1 MALRDINTD
10 LKNWLL
16 EGNSFHYA
24 HLVKFEKPIKTSSS
38 ISARNPTDY
47 VYITDGS
54 LDISFND
61 GSVNSEGI
69 SNGSQTYRANKL
81 LSVGAISETIEARAT
96 SMNLQVSAGALSI
109 EIEDTFTITA
119 SSLEGSEDLVAAGF
133 REGDTVILTQAGA
146 NNNKEI
152 RIDKFENNNK
162 KVIVTPINTSLSQ
175 GSESL
180 TLKFKNPEVEG
191 ILINRED
198 SSYARYINRDVFIY
212 KAHINPET
220 GTIIGTPYLIFKGI
234 IAGGKLTEDPSRSS
248 VVSWTLTSHWGDF
261 SRVQGR
267 LTSDAY
273 HRALDQNNIPDPE
286 ATIRPEYAGDLGFL
300 HSEQAINLV
309 AIYQVM
315 ETKYRMKKKSSFFG
329 LKKSYSME
337 EYQVQVDRE
346 ADLRFNLEA
355 RYLPVV
361 YGVNKIDSIPVF
373 VDTLNSD
380 SKKVFVAYALCE
392 GQIAG
397 LYDIYFDD
405 TSSICIDENDSETR
419 SSQTSENTIDVLC
432 QGRADRGDTL
442 TGNEVN
448 SSTATVF
455 NGSLFTY
462 GGQSWSAE
470 QIREAFAVDGTSWVP
485 VGFRDTEGG
494 ATSFGAGITHEKGT
508 RFQTPID
515 ARLQFHAGKPN
526 QATSPIISS
535 NANDFKVATDYYS
548 GTDPYWGAN
557 HRLLDTAYV
566 VAEYEIGEGET
577 TIPSL
582 EFVVRGKGIDCFNY
596 DFSYAQDPAFDE
608 DPSVF
613 NIGDSVQV
621 KEVGTNTLIGT
632 STIADIYSI
641 VNIDGNSETRIRF
654 TEDPGLASTTNF
666 YITSGANS
674 FTLVTYDHIASEGQ
688 VPSEL
693 KEVITSVVPNSTLG
707 VDLTLEE
714 INANVAAALEN
725 GQTFSI
731 FGANALTGF
740 SIEALNTFIASY
752 NNGTL
757 EQVGTTTTDSQEL
770 VNKYVVVA
778 DGIQLANGASN
789 TDDAYNNYEIELTQY
804 NSNGT
809 TTVQK
814 RIIIDYDGA
823 TRVATV
829 DAPWTVTPHQ
839 NDKYKI
845 FSTTDDVRVSTNPAL
860 QTLDYLRSERYG
872 RNLDLT
878 QDLDKESF
886 LEAARACDSR
896 SNVTMIT
903 AAQPSIGDVYEFK
916 PSATRFFQG
925 KVKTVTSVTIDSS
938 TRYIVEFEEVL
949 GKLGIRWENW
959 KYFYANELF
968 YNNGELRSAN
978 SDNPITVFNDSG
990 TSSIVTSLALT
1001 KRTGSGPTS
1010 LTIDVTS
1017 STFDGNPIVK
1027 SYNPTSKSYSSG
1039 YSLYDSDD
1047 VKYWRYL
1054 GWEAQNQRHV
1064 TRHQTNSVVDTSR
1077 SIFDNIN
1084 GLLGHFNGM
1093 LRYSAG
1099 KYSLAVKTRAGAR
1112 TTVDVNGT
1120 TYTVDKITEDDII
1133 GSINIEDAGQKG
1145 TYNQVDVTINDPQ
1158 NRFEGRSVMMFNSNY
1173 LKEDRMIPKKGSVR
1187 TPYVTNYYNA
1197 RINAKQYLE
1206 ESRAGLK
1213 VNFTI
1218 APKGVLLR
1226 AGDIIQIE
1234 YPRFGWYSNSEKYFR
1249 IINLNISDNCLIQ
1262 VTAEEHSEEAFLI
1275 AATNKGQINPV
1286 EGTTA
1291 APAAPTP
1298 PTELNATQTSEND
1311 VKTGAIEISWQNST
1325 TFKAAYYSTE
1335 IWGSTSNNRNEATL
1349 LGTTKAQRYID
1360 AIPDQGLLN
1369 KFYWVRHVA
1378 TVPPQTGSQVGF
1390 KQIFSSYEPLNSTDG
1405 VLGTIDDGRNIVLD
1419 IDNDAATVG
1428 GIEGE
1433 NVTGFEESVTATV
1446 FAGSADD
1453 TQNWSLTWNDTTVGT
1468 TGTSVVGTANGATY
1482 TVTGL
1487 NNGSEEGQEFT
1498 FADIVVTA
1506 ERAGYTTRQKR
1517 FTITKILN
1525 GKNGVVYKIIPSANT
1540 VRFDPNIGVSGAYE
1554 GGTGDFNNKVSFS
1567 FVQIQNG
1574 QSTPFFGK
1582 YSLNG
1587 GDLTPGVGSDP
1598 VSETLLT
1605 TELTNGGTESVTCR
1619 LYGDNLQQLFDTSEV
1634 PLIKQGLSSRQ
1645 LIISTNAQNFIK
1657 AKNGAFSPTSIALTA
1672 KKLGG
1677 ITGTVAWAGPAPG
1690 TTFYANSDLT
1700 GPTAVGD
1707 IVYIAPSSVASGSI
1721 TVTATVT
1728 DSLTT
1733 LEFSD
1738 SEEIGLLEEGSDT
1751 ITISLTNDSVEVPTD
1766 SSGNTPDFGNTS
1778 TNISVYEGSTAL
1790 TYDKNNTLSD
1800 GALGNS
1806 TFTLE
1811 IAPNGVSAPPP
1822 SGYSGNGTISP
1833 ASGTITAMGGNQGS
1847 ITFIARAKRANGSVV
1862 TGISKVQ
1869 TFSKIRAGANGATA
1883 RGLTLSSDHQ
1893 VFVKDV
1899 DSNKSPSSITFTANR
1914 QNIPSGTVSF
1924 STSPTVTIGTSGDTA
1939 TLTAANFGNNT
1950 SVEVTASVTY
1960 DSVTYTDTES
1970 IELVTDG
1977 ATGADAIVVSLTND
1991 NHTFPADSS
2000 GVVSS
2005 YSGSGTNIAVYEGAT
2020 KLNYNGS
2027 GTSNGTWTVSRTN
2040 SAGVSSPSTFTDLG
2054 TDASHGDRT
2063 SFSTSYDSGSV
2074 TFNISGK
2081 TSDGTPF
2088 TGSKA
2093 QTLSKAKQGIQGTST
2108 TGDPGE
2114 DAPRIATGFV
2124 YSLQNSI
2131 APGASVTASYSFSGT
2146 PGFTSINSNW
2156 SETPP
2161 TFSSANNVIYYAKYT
2176 AVEEVV
2182 NGAPQGYSNEGSG
2195 LSFGGIG
2202 VGTSFTGLVT
2212 FQSGYPYVDG
2222 SVTSINGGAIVAD
2235 TITATQ
2241 LEISNSTGASS
2252 AGINMNYNNGQPK
2265 IEISDGTNIRVT
2277 LGYLN

>member
-1 MALRDINTD
+1 MALRDIND
-10 LKNWLL
+10 NLKNWLL
-16 EGNSFHYA
+16 EGTSFHYA
-24 HLVKFEKPIKTSSS
+24 HLVKFEKPVKTSSS
-38 ISARNPTDY
+38 VSARNATDY

-61 GSVNSEGI
+61 GSVNSEGV
-69 SNGSQTYRANKL
+69 SNGTQTYRANKL
-81 LSVGAISETIEARAT
+81 LSVGGISETIEARAT
-96 SMNLQVSAGALSI
+96 SMNLQVSSGALNI
-109 EIEDTFTITA
+109 ELEDTFNITA

-133 REGDTVILTQAGA
+133 REGDTVILTQSGA
-146 NNNKEI
+146 NNNKEV
-152 RIDKFENNNK
+152 RIDKFENSNK
-162 KVIVTPINTSLSQ
+162 KAIVTPLTALSI

-191 ILINRED
+191 MLLDRGD
-198 SSYARYINRDVFIY
+198 SSYARYINRDVFVY

-234 IAGGKLTEDPSRSS
+234 IAGGKLTEDPSKSS
-248 VVSWTLTSHWGDF
+248 MVSWTLTSHWGDF

-273 HRALDQNNIPDPE
+273 HRALDENNLPDPE
-286 ATIRPEYAGDLGFL
+286 ATIRPEYAADLGFL

-373 VDTLNSD
+373 VDTLNTD

-432 QGRADRGDTL
+432 QGRGDRGDTL
-442 TGNEVN
+442 TGNDVN
-448 SSTATVF
+448 SSTAITYD
-455 NGSLFTY
+455 GSLF
-462 GGQSWSAE
+462 SWGSE
-470 QIREAFAVDGTSWVP
+470 TWNSEELREAFAVDGIGWVP
-485 VGFRDTEGG
+485 LAFRDTPGG
-494 ATSFGAGITHEKGT
+494 ASSFGAGITHEKGT
-508 RFQTPID
+508 RFETPINT
-515 ARLQFHAGKPN
+515 RLQFHAGKPN
-526 QATSPIISS
+526 QAVSPIIAS
-535 NANDFKVATDYYS
+535 NANNFKVATDYYS
-548 GTDPYWGAN
+548 GNDPYWGAN

-596 DFSYAQDPAFDE
+596 DFSYAQDPAFASGE
-608 DPSVF
+608 NPSVF
-613 NIGDSVQV
+613 NIGDSVQLRKV
-621 KEVGTNTLIGT
+621 SPDALIRT
-632 STIADIYSI
+632 VTIADIYSL
-641 VNIDGNSETRIRF
+641 VNIDGTTENRIRF
-654 TEDPGLASTTNF
+654 TEDPGLGNTTNF
-666 YITSGANS
+666 YITAGGNRV
-674 FTLVTYDHIASEGQ
+674 TLVTYDHVATEGQ

-693 KEVITSVVPNSTLG
+693 KEEITSVAPSSTQG
-707 VDLTLEE
+707 VDLTLEP
-714 INANVAAALEN
+714 INAAVAAALEN
-725 GQTFSI
+725 GSI
-731 FGANALTGF
+731 FGISSTSDISELRR
-740 SIEALNTFIASY
+740 ELLNYWASTY
-752 NNGTL
+752 SAGTL
-757 EQVGTTTTDSQEL
+757 EGVGTTTTNSSEL
-770 VNKYVVVA
+770 ETKYVVVL
-778 DGIQLANGASN
+778 DGIKLASAASSV
-789 TDDAYNNYEIELTQY
+789 DDTYNNYEIELTHY
-804 NSNGT
+804 NSDGT
-809 TTVQK
+809 TRVQK

-823 TRVATV
+823 TQVATV
-829 DAPWTVTPHQ
+829 DAPWTLPPNQ

-886 LEAARACDSR
+886 LEAARACDFR
-896 SNVTMIT
+896 SNVTMVTT
-903 AAQPSIGDVYEFK
+903 AAPSIGDIYEFK
-916 PSATRFFQG
+916 PSSTRFFQG
-925 KVKTVTSVTIDSS
+925 TVKTVTSVTIDSS
-938 TRYIVEFEEVL
+938 TRYVVEFEEVL

-959 KYFYANELF
+959 KYFYAGELL
-968 YNNGELRSAN
+968 YNNGTVRSAI
-978 SDNPITVFNDSG
+978 SDDEISVFDSNKS
-990 TSSIVTSLALT
+990 TPVTSLVLNQ
-1001 KRTGSGPTS
+1001 RTGSGPSS
-1010 LTIDVTS
+1010 LSVDITS

-1027 SYNPTSKSYSSG
+1027 SYTPASKSYSSG

-1099 KYSLAVKTRAGAR
+1099 KYSLAVKTQAGAR
-1112 TTVDVNGT
+1112 TDVDVDGT

-1234 YPRFGWYSNSEKYFR
+1234 YSRFGWYSNSQKYFR

-1262 VTAEEHSEEAFLI
+1262 ITAEEHSEEAFLI
-1275 AATNKGQINPV
+1275 TAKNRGQISPV

-1298 PTELNATQTSEND
+1298 PTGLSATQTSESN
-1311 VKTGAIEISWQNST
+1311 VKTGAIQLTWENST
-1325 TFKAAYYSTE
+1325 TFKAASYSTQ
-1335 IWGSTSNNRNEATL
+1335 IWGGTENDRDEAVL

-1369 KFYWVRHVA
+1369 KYYWVRHVV

-1390 KQIFSSYEPLNSTDG
+1390 KEIFSAYERSNPVDG

-1433 NVTGFEESVTATV
+1433 NVTNFSESVTATV

-1453 TQNWSLTWNDTTVGT
+1453 TSNWNLTWTASTVGT
-1468 TGTSVVGTANGATY
+1468 DGTSVAGSVSGDDDETY

-1487 NNGSEEGQEFT
+1487 NNGANDEEFT

-1506 ERAGYTTRQKR
+1506 TRDGYTTRQKR

-1525 GKNGVVYKIIPSANT
+1525 GQNGVVYKIIPSANV
-1540 VRFDPNIGVSGAYE
+1540 VRFDPNIGTGGAYE
-1554 GGTGDFNNKVSFS
+1554 GGTGDSNNQVNFS
-1567 FVQIQNG
+1567 FVKIQNG
-1574 QSTPFFGK
+1574 ESSAFSGR

-1587 GDLTPGVGSDP
+1587 GDITPGVGEGTATQTTFTALVNGDT
-1598 VSETLLT
+1598 ENITCLLYN
-1605 TELTNGGTESVTCR
+1605 EDGE
-1619 LYGDNLQQLFDTSEV
+1619 LFDRSEV
-1634 PLIKQGLSSRQ
+1634 PLVKQGLSSRQ
-1645 LIISTNAQNFIK
+1645 LIISTSAQNFIK
-1657 AKNGAFSPTSIALTA
+1657 AKNGDFSPASIALTA

-1677 ITGTVAWAGPAPG
+1677 ITGTVAWTG
-1690 TTFYANSDLT
+1690 TTFYGSAALT
-1700 GPTAVGD
+1700 TAVTEGD
-1707 IVYIAPSSVASGSI
+1707 IVYIAPSSVASGNVTI
-1721 TVTATVT
+1721 TASVT

-1733 LEFSD
+1733 LNFSD

-1751 ITISLTNDSVEVPTD
+1751 ISMSLTNDSVEIPTD
-1766 SSGNTPDFGNTS
+1766 SSGTSPDFGNTS

-1790 TYDKNNTLSD
+1790 TYDDDNTKSDSQLS
-1800 GALGNS
+1800 NS

-1811 IAPNGVSAPPP
+1811 IVTSGVTAPPP
-1822 SGYSGNGTISP
+1822 SGYDETIATSP
-1833 ASGTITAMGGNQGS
+1833 ASGTITAITGNQGS
-1847 ITFIARAKRANGSVV
+1847 ITFIARAKRANGTVV
-1862 TGISKVQ
+1862 TGVSKVQ
-1869 TFSKIRAGANGATA
+1869 TFSKIKAGAAGADGA
-1883 RGLTLSSDHQ
+1883 
-1893 VFVKDV
+1893 
-1899 DSNKSPSSITFTANR
+1899 
-1914 QNIPSGTVSF
+1914 
-1924 STSPTVTIGTSGDTA
+1924 
-1939 TLTAANFGNNT
+1939 
-1950 SVEVTASVTY
+1950 
-1960 DSVTYTDTES
+1960 
-1970 IELVTDG
+1970 DG
-1977 ATGADAIVVSLTND
+1977 ATGADGADGADGAAGADGLTGFLYYFSEDTSTDKDHITAINVETGQIAIVQNTAGTQAGYRYNGSDWVSQTIVNSD
-1991 NHTFPADSS
+1991 IIFADAIGAQQLQISS
-2000 GVVSS
+2000 TTGGPGQTGIYMNS
-2005 YSGSGTNIAVYEGAT
+2005 SGTN
-2020 KLNYNGS
+2020 N
-2027 GTSNGTWTVSRTN
+2027 
-2040 SAGVSSPSTFTDLG
+2040 
-2054 TDASHGDRT
+2054 
-2063 SFSTSYDSGSV
+2063 
-2074 TFNISGK
+2074 
-2081 TSDGTPF
+2081 
-2088 TGSKA
+2088 
-2093 QTLSKAKQGIQGTST
+2093 Q
-2108 TGDPGE
+2108 
-2114 DAPRIATGFV
+2114 
-2124 YSLQNSI
+2124 
-2131 APGASVTASYSFSGT
+2131 
-2146 PGFTSINSNW
+2146 
-2156 SETPP
+2156 
-2161 TFSSANNVIYYAKYT
+2161 
-2176 AVEEVV
+2176 
-2182 NGAPQGYSNEGSG
+2182 
-2195 LSFGGIG
+2195 
-2202 VGTSFTGLVT
+2202 
-2212 FQSGYPYVDG
+2212 
-2222 SVTSINGGAIVAD
+2222 
-2235 TITATQ
+2235 
-2241 LEISNSTGASS
+2241 
-2252 AGINMNYNNGQPK
+2252 
-2265 IEISDGTNIRVT
+2265 IEIWESGNKRVV
-2277 LGYLN
+2277 LGKLV